1 MVKKFTADCDF
12 GGKKSPVTLYIGNPA
27 IGSHPLAFQNKWLS
41 KDRGGAVPGEIMDS
55 FSKLKDISEKNK
67 VSFEELCAYVIEE
80 LNATKSIS
88 NDVKKASSLADKPV
102 VQKVETVKPAIPA
115 QNKEAAKPDTKQPDP
130 IKAAIKPAIIKEAAK
145 PKPPMQP
152 PVKQAAVVT
161 SAVEPKV
168 EANIKKDKKDENA

>member
-27 IGSHPLAFQNKWLS
+27 IGSHPLAFQNKWLA

-88 NDVKKASSLADKPV
+88 NDVRKASSLADKPV
-102 VQKVETVKPAIPA
+102 VKKVETVKAAITA
-115 QNKEAAKPDTKQPDP
+115 QNKEAV
-130 IKAAIKPAIIKEAAK
+130 K

>member
-80 LNATKSIS
+80 LNATKSIAG
-88 NDVKKASSLADKPV
+88 DVKKASSLADKPAV
-102 VQKVETVKPAIPA
+102 KKVETVKAATPA
-115 QNKEAAKPDTKQPDP
+115 QNKEA
-130 IKAAIKPAIIKEAAK
+130 IKPVIKQTEPVKVEAK
-145 PKPPMQP
+145 SVP
-152 PVKQAAVVT
+152 KQAAVT
-161 SAVEPKV
+161 SPVEENNKI
-168 EANIKKDKKDENA
+168 EANIKEDKKDENA